1 MQRPVDL
8 FLPLPAQKWLQRQQK
23 RLLLF
28 VHFSRLPQHCGGRL
42 RQRLLLS
49 PAELKR
55 WAKLNMLLIGSRGE

>member
-1 MQRPVDL
+1 MPCAFRCLVTLRPQALDE
-8 FLPLPAQKWLQRQQK
+8 K
-23 RLLLF
+23 
-28 VHFSRLPQHCGGRL
+28 L